1 MNRRG
6 ARNTGI
12 FLTGIYLRLSR
23 DDGSSHESESIQ
35 NQRDF
40 LLKYVNENQLTLVDI
55 YIDDGWS
62 GTNLAEV

>member
-1 MNRRG
+1 MSCRSTK
-6 ARNTGI
+6 NTGI

-23 DDGSSHESESIQ
+23 DDGNSHESESIQ

-55 YIDDGWS
+55 YI
-62 GTNLAEV
+62 EM